1 MGHGAMPEES
11 NWLVHDHRR
20 HEAALTEC
28 ELAAG
33 AEDWREAVELFRR
46 FVDGLRLHM
55 RMEDE
60 VLYPLFEETCPGVA
74 EDIADLRY
82 EHERLSQLVEEL
94 VHVIRHKDFDH
105 LEASLRPLKRIMM
118 EHNAHEELVFR
129 RMSDSPLLQRREEIM
144 ERLARL
150 GPVDEDRGFDF

>member
-1 MGHGAMPEES
+1 MAEES

-20 HEAALTEC
+20 HEAALTQC

-33 AEDWREAVELFRR
+33 AEDWWEAVDLFRD

-60 VLYPLFEETCPGVA
+60 VLYPLFEETCPDVA
-74 EDIADLRY
+74 DDIADLRY
-82 EHERLSQLVEEL
+82 EHERLNQLVEEL

-105 LEASLRPLKRIMM
+105 LEESLRPLKQTMM
-118 EHNAHEELVFR
+118 EHNAHEEAVFR
-129 RMSDSPLLQRREEIM
+129 RMGDSPLLQRREEILA
-144 ERLARL
+144 RLARL
-150 GPVDEDRGFDF
+150 GPVDGDRGLDF

>member
-1 MGHGAMPEES
+1 M
-11 NWLVHDHRR
+11 
-20 HEAALTEC
+20 
-28 ELAAG
+28 
-33 AEDWREAVELFRR
+33 
-46 FVDGLRLHM
+46 
-55 RMEDE
+55 
-60 VLYPLFEETCPGVA
+60 
-74 EDIADLRY
+74 
-82 EHERLSQLVEEL
+82 EEL